1 MTIKLMLLK
10 SGEDLIADISEMVVG
25 EEEQRRVVGYYLTKP
40 CLVRMG
46 NSNLLKEE
54 SEGNNKKAGFQVSL
68 YPWMPLSADEQI
80 PIPADWLVTMVEPT
94 VKLKEMYLEDVIN
107 YGKPNDQ
114 SNSTDGQTD
123 SNQSD

>member
-1 MTIKLMLLK
+1 MLLK

>member
-1 MTIKLMLLK
+1 
-10 SGEDLIADISEMVVG
+10 
-25 EEEQRRVVGYYLTKP
+25 
-40 CLVRMG
+40 
-46 NSNLLKEE
+46 
-54 SEGNNKKAGFQVSL
+54 
-68 YPWMPLSADEQI
+68 MPLSADEQI